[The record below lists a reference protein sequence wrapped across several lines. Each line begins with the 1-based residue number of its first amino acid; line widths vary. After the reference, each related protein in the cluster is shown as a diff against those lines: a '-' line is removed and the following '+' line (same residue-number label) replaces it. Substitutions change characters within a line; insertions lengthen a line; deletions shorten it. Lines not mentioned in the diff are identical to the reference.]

1 MGLARRQWYVDNSGS
16 AIRMRRIVRPCH
28 RGVTAMEA
36 DLLYYR
42 RRLAEE
48 RMAADLAFDF
58 RVRTIH
64 LELAQAYA
72 ERVTALEAEQL
83 GVRLRLI
90 PAA

>member
-1 MGLARRQWYVDNSGS
+1 
-16 AIRMRRIVRPCH
+16 
-28 RGVTAMEA
+28 
-36 DLLYYR
+36 
-42 RRLAEE
+42 
-48 RMAADLAFDF
+48 MAADLAFDF